1 MNILRLLFLVF
12 LLALPAFGQK
22 TAGKQSKVNP
32 PPKKLKI
39 PSAYAKH
46 RWLIDMPTAAM
57 LPRGSFDLD
66 FKTFPSGGVQAA
78 LSIGLA
84 RRFTMGIGYAGG
96 QVLSEDIPE
105 WNSRIEFL
113 FRFLLADEREYEYFP
128 SLAVGYSSY
137 GYGLF
142 VKADSSRGYYED
154 RYLVKS
160 PGFYLA
166 VSKRYDVQ
174 GGDFGLHG
182 GLNFSLENG
191 ADSDPNVFVGMD
203 AVLGYDLVFLG
214 EYDFALNDNRRLGI
228 FGLGRGYLNFG
239 LGWYITP
246 ELCLE
251 LDFRNMLLNR
261 KQSPTEG
268 SGSIDREIRL
278 TYLQFF
284 VD

>member
-1 MNILRLLFLVF
+1 MRLKICLLIFLLFVPGF
-12 LLALPAFGQK
+12 SQSTGNRQTRGNQPAK
-22 TAGKQSKVNP
+22 KV
-32 PPKKLKI
+32 KI
-39 PSAYAKH
+39 PSAYATH
-46 RWLIDMPTAAM
+46 RWLIDTPTASM
-57 LPRGSFDLD
+57 LPRGSFDID
-66 FKTFPSGGVQAA
+66 FKSFPAGGVQAA

-84 RRFTMGIGYAGG
+84 RRFSVGIGYSGAA
-96 QVLSEDIPE
+96 VLSEDIPE
-105 WNSRIEFL
+105 WNPRIEFL
-113 FRFLLADEREYEYFP
+113 FRFLLADESEYEYFP

-142 VKADSSRGYYED
+142 VRKDTLKGYYED

-166 VSKRYDVQ
+166 MSKRYDVQ

-182 GLNFSLENG
+182 GFNFSLENG
-191 ADSDPNVFVGMD
+191 ADNDPNLFVGMD

-214 EYDFALNDNRRLGI
+214 EYDFAFNDNRRLGI

-251 LDFRNMLLNR
+251 LDFKNMLLNR
-261 KQSPTEG
+261 NQSPTEG

>member
-1 MNILRLLFLVF
+1 MIVRLLFILAF
-12 LLALPAFGQK
+12 LAVPVFGQAP
-22 TAGKQSKVNP
+22 AGKQDRVSP
-32 PPKKLKI
+32 PQKRLKI
-39 PSAYAKH
+39 PSAHSDH
-46 RWLIDMPTAAM
+46 RWLIDTPTASM
-57 LPRGSFDLD
+57 LPRGSFDID

-78 LSIGLA
+78 LNIGLA
-84 RRFTMGIGYAGG
+84 RRFSVGIGYSGG
-96 QVLSEDIPE
+96 AVLSEDIPE
-105 WNSRIEFL
+105 WNSRIEFM
-113 FRFLLADEREYEYFP
+113 FRFLLADEREYEFFP

-142 VKADSSRGYYED
+142 VKEDTIRGYHED

-166 VSKRYDVQ
+166 MSKRYDVQ

-182 GLNFSLENG
+182 GLNYSLENG
-191 ADSDPNVFVGMD
+191 ADSDPNLFWGMD